1 MLVRLGGDSLRP
13 IRWSALSTLA
23 TGRAVQAIV
32 ALVVVIVIFVYVLPR
47 IVDYGQ
53 VWAVIRAMTW
63 LELATLAALTLW
75 NQATYWLVEVSGRPG
90 LSYPQAMKITQ
101 SSTAM
106 SNTLP
111 GGAALGAGLQVAMYG
126 SYGFAPA
133 DIAIALALT
142 GMWNTFVKLAMPV
155 VAVGLLVVGGEGSDP
170 FVAASIIGLLI
181 LVGTLGVA
189 GVVLRSDRG
198 ASKVGEKLRFT
209 LAHLARLTR
218 RSPPQDWARVLIDFR
233 HRTVELLRMRWPHL
247 TAATLL
253 SHVSLYAVLLL
264 ALRHVGVPNEAVSWR
279 EALAAFAFVRLL
291 SALPITPGG
300 LGVVELG
307 LAAALVAA
315 GGDEALVVA
324 AVLIYRLL
332 TFVLPIP
339 VGVVS
344 YFLWQREAAAARR
357 RLATEG

>member
-1 MLVRLGGDSLRP
+1 M
-13 IRWSALSTLA
+13 
-23 TGRAVQAIV
+23 QAIF
-32 ALVVVIVIFVYVLPR
+32 ALVVVIVIFVYFLPR
-47 IVDYGQ
+47 VMDYRE

-63 LELATLAALTLW
+63 LELATLALLAVW
-75 NQATYWLVEVSGRPG
+75 NQATYSFVEVSGRPA
-90 LSYPQAMKITQ
+90 LTYPQAIKITQ

-111 GGAALGAGLQVAMYG
+111 GGAALGAGLQVAMYR
-126 SYGFAPA
+126 SYGFARP
-133 DIAIALALT
+133 DIALSLAVT
-142 GMWNTFVKLAMPV
+142 GTWNMFVKLAMPI
-155 VAVGLLVVGGEGSDP
+155 VAVALLVADGDAGGP
-170 FVAASIIGLLI
+170 FVAASIVGLLI
-181 LVGTLGVA
+181 LVGAVA
-189 GVVLRSDRG
+189 VAIVVLRSERG
-198 ASKVGEKLRFT
+198 AWRVGLKLRSA
-209 LAHLARLTR
+209 LAYLARLAHR
-218 RSPPQDWARVLIDFR
+218 APPRDWPQVLTDVR
-233 HRTVELLRMRWPHL
+233 QRTVELLRMRWTYL

-253 SHVSLYAVLLL
+253 SHVSLYTVLLL
-264 ALRHVGVPNEAVSWR
+264 ALRHVGVPNQAVSWQ

-307 LAAALVAA
+307 LVAALVAA

-344 YFLWQREAAAARR
+344 YFLWQREIARPR
-357 RLATEG
+357 ATTTT